1 MYSSTRV
8 LGHGVLVGIL
18 YDETRLANHS
28 YRGTRSFLV
37 SVEQRKS
44 HTVGSVTRAGSTRF
58 PALFLENGGLIYAG
72 YRNIVDSG
80 DFRGTL
86 PFS

>member
-1 MYSSTRV
+1 MWTDTTLESCLRLYVSSEKR
-8 LGHGVLVGIL
+8 
-18 YDETRLANHS
+18 
-28 YRGTRSFLV
+28 
-37 SVEQRKS
+37 
-44 HTVGSVTRAGSTRF
+44 STRF

-86 PFS
+86 PFSQHMPRTCNYVALLKFLPEVWNIRALLMI

>member
-28 YRGTRSFLV
+28 YRGTRSFL
-37 SVEQRKS
+37 EQIT
-44 HTVGSVTRAGSTRF
+44 HIGE
-58 PALFLENGGLIYAG
+58 LEISRTFFGERWFNICRLPKHCRLGGL
-72 YRNIVDSG
+72 
-80 DFRGTL
+80 
-86 PFS
+86 